1 MSSAVSRI
9 RDNIVNTIAIYRAN
23 IGAIV
28 SGTNQCIHT
37 RIQQGQEQVA
47 GILEQA
53 RQCLEGSEETTT
65 PIDDGSETTTPI
77 DDDSATTI
85 RNL

>member
-9 RDNIVNTIAIYRAN
+9 RDNIVNTIATYKAN
-23 IGAIV
+23 IGAIA
-28 SGTNQCIHT
+28 SGTNQCINT

-53 RQCLEGSEETTT
+53 RQCLEGSEETTIDYETNT
-65 PIDDGSETTTPI
+65 PINDETITVKV
-77 DDDSATTI
+77 
-85 RNL
+85 